1 MKRSLRVF
9 FLLLTLGVFLA
20 ACGGSSPSNSS
31 SSSSNTTPSASPVTL
46 NVFAAASLTKSF
58 GAIKDQYTKAHP
70 NVNITY
76 NFNGSQ
82 LLAQQITSGAK
93 ADVFASADQANMQK
107 VASLVN
113 TPQVFVKNRITVI
126 VPANNPANITSL
138 KDLSRKGVKLDLAA
152 PSVPIGK
159 YALQVLDK
167 LGQSPQYGSAYESA
181 VKANVVSQEE
191 NVTSV
196 VQKVQLGEADA
207 GIVYVTDASS
217 AAGKVKLIDIPDNF
231 NLIAQYPIATTKSS
245 ANATAAQD
253 FVNYVLSADGQA
265 VLAKFGFITAIGSGS

>member
-9 FLLLTLGVFLA
+9 FLLMILGVFLA
-20 ACGGSSPSNSS
+20 ACGGSSPSGSG
-31 SSSSNTTPSASPVTL
+31 SSNTTSSASPVTL

-58 GAIKDQYTKAHP
+58 GAIKAQYTKAHP

-82 LLAQQITSGAK
+82 LLAQQIISGAK
-93 ADVFASADQANMQK
+93 ADVFASADQANMAK

-113 TPQVFVKNRITVI
+113 NPQVFVKNRITVI

-138 KDLSRKGVKLDLAA
+138 KDLSRKGIKLVLAA
-152 PSVPIGK
+152 PAVPIGA
-159 YALQVLDK
+159 YALKVLDK
-167 LGQSPQYGSAYESA
+167 LGQSPQYGPAYESE

-217 AAGKVKLIDIPDNF
+217 AAGKVKLIDIPDQF

-245 ANATAAQD
+245 ANAAAAQD
-253 FVNYVLSADGQA
+253 FVNYILSSDGQA
-265 VLAKFGFITAIGSGS
+265 VLAKYGFITVTGSGA

>member
-9 FLLLTLGVFLA
+9 FLLFTLAILLA
-20 ACGGSSPSNSS
+20 ACGGSSPSSG
-31 SSSSNTTPSASPVTL
+31 SSSNTTSSASPVTL

-58 GAIKDQYTKAHP
+58 GAIKAQYTKAHP

-82 LLAQQITSGAK
+82 LLAQQIISGAK
-93 ADVFASADQANMQK
+93 ADVFASADQADMQK

-113 TPQVFVKNRITVI
+113 NPQVFVKNRITVI
-126 VPANNPANITSL
+126 VPATNPANITSL
-138 KDLSRKGVKLDLAA
+138 KDLGRKGIKLVLAA
-152 PSVPIGK
+152 PAVPIGK

-167 LGQSPQYGSAYESA
+167 LGQSPQYGQAYESA

-217 AAGKVKLIDIPDNF
+217 AASKVKLIDIPNNF
-231 NLIAQYPIATTKSS
+231 NLIAQYPIATIKNS

-253 FVNYVLSADGQA
+253 FVNYVLSTDGQA
-265 VLAKFGFITAIGSGS
+265 VLAKHGFITVTDSGA

>member
-9 FLLLTLGVFLA
+9 SLLLILGIFLA
-20 ACGGSSPSNSS
+20 ACGGSTSTSGGSS
-31 SSSSNTTPSASPVTL
+31 STTTTSAPPVTL

-58 GAIKDQYTKAHP
+58 GAIKAQYTKAHP

-138 KDLSRKGVKLDLAA
+138 KDLGRKGVKLVLAA
-152 PSVPIGK
+152 PAVPIGK

-207 GIVYVTDASS
+207 GIVYVTDAAS

-253 FVNYVLSADGQA
+253 FVNYILSADGQA
-265 VLAKFGFITAIGSGS
+265 VLAKYGFITVTGSGA

>member
-20 ACGGSSPSNSS
+20 ACGGSTATSGGSS
-31 SSSSNTTPSASPVTL
+31 STTTTSAPPVTL
-46 NVFAAASLTKSF
+46 SVFAAASLTKSF
-58 GAIKDQYTKAHP
+58 GVIKTQYTKAHP

-82 LLAQQITSGAK
+82 LLAQQINSGAK

-113 TPQVFVKNRITVI
+113 TPQIFVKNRITVI

-138 KDLSRKGVKLDLAA
+138 KDLGRKGVKLVLAA
-152 PSVPIGK
+152 PAVPIGK

-167 LGQSPQYGSAYESA
+167 LGQSPQYGSAYENS

-207 GIVYVTDASS
+207 GIVYVTDAAS

-231 NLIAQYPIATTKSS
+231 NLIAQYPIAATKSS

-253 FVNYVLSADGQA
+253 FVNYLLSADGQA
-265 VLAKFGFITAIGSGS
+265 TMAKYGFIPVTGSGS

>member
-9 FLLLTLGVFLA
+9 FLLLILGIFLA
-20 ACGGSSPSNSS
+20 ACGGSAPSS
-31 SSSSNTTPSASPVTL
+31 SSSSTTPSAAPVTL

-58 GAIKDQYTKAHP
+58 GALKTQYTKAHP

-82 LLAQQITSGAK
+82 LLAQQINSGAK

-113 TPQVFVKNRITVI
+113 TPQVFVKNRITII
-126 VPANNPANITSL
+126 VPASNPANITSL
-138 KDLSRKGVKLDLAA
+138 KDLGRKGIKLVVAA
-152 PSVPIGK
+152 PAVPIGK

-167 LGQSPQYGSAYESA
+167 LGQSPAYGQAYESA

-253 FVNYVLSADGQA
+253 FVNYVLSADGQS
-265 VLAKFGFITAIGSGS
+265 VLAKYGFITVTGSGA

>member
-20 ACGGSSPSNSS
+20 ACGGSTATSGGSS
-31 SSSSNTTPSASPVTL
+31 STTTASAPPVTL
-46 NVFAAASLTKSF
+46 NIFAAASLTKSF
-58 GAIKDQYTKAHP
+58 GVIKTQYTKAHP

-82 LLAQQITSGAK
+82 LLAQQINSGAK
-93 ADVFASADQANMQK
+93 ADVFASADQANMAK

-113 TPQVFVKNRITVI
+113 NPQVFVKNRITVI

-138 KDLSRKGVKLDLAA
+138 KDLGRKGVKLDLAA
-152 PSVPIGK
+152 PSVPIGA
-159 YALQVLDK
+159 YALKVLDK
-167 LGQSPQYGSAYESA
+167 LGQSSQYGSAYESA

-207 GIVYVTDASS
+207 GIVYVTDAAS
-217 AAGKVKLIDIPDNF
+217 AAGKVKLIDIPDQY
-231 NLIAQYPIATTKSS
+231 NLIAQYPIAATKSS

-253 FVNYVLSADGQA
+253 FVNYILSSDGQA
-265 VLAKFGFITAIGSGS
+265 TLAKYGFIPAASSGS